1 MIKKILALPLLF
13 ISVNAMSESI
23 LTLEGQYQAKNLYVS
38 NAVASSGVG
47 YCAYEV
53 RVNGNITTDM
63 VQSSAFEI
71 DLSIYKFAPGDAV
84 TVQII
89 HNEGCSPK
97 VLNPMSIKPMP
108 TFKVKD
114 MNLSN
119 DGLLTWSTTGE
130 SGSLPYNVEQFKW
143 NKWVKVGEV
152 QGVGSENENKYDFK
166 ITLTSGENK
175 IRVTQKGNLGKIV
188 PSTAVTT
195 VSTVEKPTWEYNEK
209 TGKITFTKDTSFEIF
224 DKFGQARIRGYGKE
238 INISTLQ
245 DDDYYLCFDNIVENF
260 KKK

>member
-1 MIKKILALPLLF
+1 MIKKILALPLLL
-13 ISVNAMSESI
+13 ISLNAMSESI

-71 DLSIYKFAPGDAV
+71 DLSIYQFAPGDPV
-84 TVQII
+84 TVQIV
-89 HNEGCSPK
+89 HNEGCHPK

-108 TFKVKD
+108 TFQVKE

-119 DGLLTWSTTGE
+119 DGLLSWSTTSE
-130 SGSLPYNVEQFKW
+130 SGSLPYNIEQFKW

-152 QGVGSENENKYDFK
+152 QGVGTAGENKYDFK
-166 ITLTSGENK
+166 VTLTSGENK
-175 IRVTQKGNLGKIV
+175 IRITQKGNQGKIV
-188 PSTAVTT
+188 PSTAVTA
-195 VSTVEKPTWEYNEK
+195 VSTIEKPEWEYNEK
-209 TGKITFTKDTSFEIF
+209 AGKILFTKETSFEIF
-224 DKFGQARIRGYGKE
+224 DKFGQARIRGFGKE
-238 INISTLQ
+238 INIVTLQ
-245 DDDYYLCFDNIVENF
+245 NDDYYLCFDNMVENF
-260 KKK
+260 RKK